1 MLYIGFYLEIP
12 EAIRI
17 LGLEEDSCKNFY
29 DTWPIHTYLKEK
41 NSPLQF
47 LYMDK
52 GTCMFGVPVSDGY
65 IYEVEELLQSLL
77 TAKKAFWKAV
87 KDLGLDLSTVTVT
100 GIEEESVTLENP
112 QPFVINYNC

>member
-1 MLYIGFYLEIP
+1 MLYIGFYLEIQ

-17 LGLEEDSCKNFY
+17 LNLDENRCKNFY

-41 NSPLQF
+41 NSPLEF

-65 IYEVEELLQSLL
+65 IYEIEELLQSLL
-77 TAKKAFWKAV
+77 TAKKIFWKAV
-87 KDLGLDLSTVTVT
+87 RDLGLDLSTVTVT
-100 GIEEESVTLENP
+100 GIEEEPEVLSNP

>member
-1 MLYIGFYLEIP
+1 MLYIGFYLEIQ

-17 LGLEEDSCKNFY
+17 LNLDENCCKNFY

-41 NSPLQF
+41 NSPLEF

-65 IYEVEELLQSLL
+65 IYEIEELLQSLL
-77 TAKKAFWKAV
+77 TAKKIFWKAV
-87 KDLGLDLSTVTVT
+87 RDLGLDLSTVTVT
-100 GIEEESVTLENP
+100 GIEEEPEVLSNP

>member
-1 MLYIGFYLEIP
+1 MLYIGFYLEIQ

-17 LGLEEDSCKNFY
+17 LNLDKDSCKNYY
-29 DTWPIHTYLKEK
+29 DTWPIHNFLKGQ

-52 GTCMFGVPVSDGY
+52 GTCMFGVPVSTGY
-65 IYEVEELLQSLL
+65 IYEIEELLVSLV
-77 TAKKAFWKAV
+77 TAKKVFWKAV

-100 GIEEESVTLENP
+100 GIEEESEILSNP
-112 QPFVINYNC
+112 EPFVINYNC